1 MPTRGSETRH
11 QFRPSTVRAGYGVRR
26 AAPAV
31 RPSVRI
37 TIAIACLG
45 TAAVTA
51 VAADSITL
59 TQAIERAL
67 ARTSRGAIIRGD
79 VEVANDLY
87 EAERINFYVPS
98 ISINGSLPAYNVDES
113 YRFFGG
119 SSRKRLYKTRGLDLV
134 SFIRLE
140 QSLITGGTLDVRANL
155 TANDNRYPDTDP
167 SAAPGAFLDETTRQ
181 GYFSFNL
188 EQPLLRRSAKRQD
201 LADRRDDLAL
211 ARLRLGREEMLLSHE
226 VTEAFL
232 GLMQARLKEEETSDR
247 LEEARLLA
255 AVDSVKWQDGVIS
268 EESWLSSSSKRL
280 EAELTLREGGSA
292 RAEIERRLA
301 LLLEEEPLEAVNLVE
316 PEPPDQIPAAEIERL
331 RENREASREV
341 LQAEAAYAKAR
352 RSAEFAASEH
362 GLAGDLKASYAAG
375 RGRVKLDGSPADEI
389 NTNGWEVALNVSYPV
404 WDGGAASAQ
413 VRAAR
418 FEADRARL
426 ELERARQAAR
436 VECDRLLDQIEV
448 GRRRREILLK
458 QVDLATDR
466 LEIAIEREKDGRI
479 TRAALLGARAEVR
492 MARGAY
498 LEALKTYL
506 VNRTELFSRFGS

>member
-352 RSAEFAASEH
+352 R
-362 GLAGDLKASYAAG
+362 
-375 RGRVKLDGSPADEI
+375 
-389 NTNGWEVALNVSYPV
+389 
-404 WDGGAASAQ
+404 
-413 VRAAR
+413 
-418 FEADRARL
+418 
-426 ELERARQAAR
+426 
-436 VECDRLLDQIEV
+436 
-448 GRRRREILLK
+448 
-458 QVDLATDR
+458 
-466 LEIAIEREKDGRI
+466 
-479 TRAALLGARAEVR
+479 
-492 MARGAY
+492 
-498 LEALKTYL
+498 
-506 VNRTELFSRFGS
+506 